1 MTGEHSWRLAAR
13 RDQLRL
19 RADMLRAV
27 RRFFD
32 ERDFLE
38 VETPLL
44 IPAPAPEV
52 HIDAV
57 AAGDWFLQTSPELCM
72 KRLLAA
78 GYRRIYQ
85 ICKCFREKERGA
97 RHLPEFT
104 ILEWYRADADYR
116 TLMDDCEDLIATV
129 AASLGASGFVSR
141 QGRQVNLERP
151 WGRIT
156 VGDAFIRYAG
166 MDVADALSADCF
178 EELLTARVEPQLGV
192 DAPVFLYDYPREQSA
207 LARLK
212 DGDANIA
219 ERFELYID
227 GMEIANAFSELTDAD
242 EQRRRFEEASRE
254 REKNGSLAYPVPEL
268 FLEALPQMPPSAG
281 IALGVDRLAMLF
293 AGKKRIDEVVA
304 FTPEFL

>member
-1 MTGEHSWRLAAR
+1 MTDNHSWKLAAKF
-13 RDQLRL
+13 DDLRV
-19 RADMLRAV
+19 RARMIQAV
-27 RRFFD
+27 RRFFR

-57 AAGDWFLQTSPELCM
+57 AAGKWFLQTSPELCM

-78 GYRRIYQ
+78 GYERIYQ
-85 ICKCFREKERGA
+85 LCKCFRDKERGE

-104 ILEWYRADADYR
+104 ILEWYRANADYR
-116 TLMDDCEDLIATV
+116 ALMDDCEELLSGIAGE
-129 AASLGASGFVSR
+129 LGVSSFISR
-141 QGRQVNLERP
+141 RGGLVILDKP
-151 WGRIT
+151 WERIT
-156 VGDAFIRYAG
+156 VGEAFLRYAR
-166 MDVADALSADCF
+166 MDVSEALAKDCF
-178 EELLTARVEPQLGV
+178 EERLTERVEPNLGV
-192 DAPVFLYDYPREQSA
+192 DAPVFLYDYPQEQSA

-212 DGDANIA
+212 EDDPSKA

-227 GMEIANAFSELTDAD
+227 GIEIANAFSELTDAE

-254 REKNGSLAYPVPEL
+254 REKNGSSVYPIPEF
-268 FLEALPQMPPSAG
+268 FLDSLPQMPPSAG

-293 AGKKRIDEVVA
+293 AGRKRIDEVVA
-304 FTPEFL
+304 FTPELL

>member
-1 MTGEHSWRLAAR
+1 MTDDHSWKLAAKF
-13 RDQLRL
+13 DDLRV
-19 RADMLRAV
+19 RASMIQAV
-27 RRFFD
+27 RRFFQ

-78 GYRRIYQ
+78 GYERIYQ
-85 ICKCFREKERGA
+85 LCKCFREKERGE

-104 ILEWYRADADYR
+104 ILEWYRANADYR
-116 TLMDDCEDLIATV
+116 ALMDDCEELLLGIAV
-129 AASLGASGFVSR
+129 ELGVSSFISR
-141 QGRQVNLERP
+141 RGGRVILDKP
-151 WGRIT
+151 WERIT
-156 VGDAFIRYAG
+156 VGEAFLRYAG
-166 MDVADALSADCF
+166 MDVAEALAKDCF
-178 EELLTARVEPQLGV
+178 EERLTAEVEPQLGV
-192 DAPVFLYDYPREQSA
+192 DAPVFLYDYPQEQSA

-212 DGDANIA
+212 EDDPSVA

-254 REKNGSLAYPVPEL
+254 REKNGSSVYPIPEF
-268 FLEALPQMPPSAG
+268 FLDSLPQMPPSAG

-293 AGKKRIDEVVA
+293 AGRKRIDDVVA
-304 FTPEFL
+304 FTPELL